1 MLRDI
6 PTRAGIRGR
15 PAVGRLEPASRYIAD
30 ANQTEGVGYAS
41 RASPRVEY
49 WRQFDSVWVWRHWL
63 PPSPA
68 EEPTGPRARDG
79 RLADRARVPSA
90 AGHRVDVLD
99 RSREGHRGPGR
110 TAILGAEN
118 FALVA
123 RAGGMFGLAP
133 EAAFTPTQ
141 ASPRVEYWRQL
152 DSAQCRRQWPIEALS
167 HWHPGQRARKAR
179 GSTYASG
186 ARSGSFVEPHRCK
199 PARSRRHAS
208 AM

>member
-1 MLRDI
+1 MPKAHGRASGSGMLRRRWADLVR
-6 PTRAGIRGR
+6 PTSGKRAPQWAGWALGSQRNTR
-15 PAVGRLEPASRYIAD
+15 FYVEPAGLFGATSPWSFAACIASLCSGRD
-30 ANQTEGVGYAS
+30 PVASS
-41 RASPRVEY
+41 RAV
-49 WRQFDSVWVWRHWL
+49 
-63 PPSPA
+63 A
-68 EEPTGPRARDG
+68 T
-79 RLADRARVPSA
+79 ADDDQAICRA
-90 AGHRVDVLD
+90 AG
-99 RSREGHRGPGR
+99 
-110 TAILGAEN
+110 
-118 FALVA
+118 